1 MELVGERLIPAPIL
15 ATWQSLNDPEVLK
28 SCIAGCESLE
38 WTQPDTLA
46 AALVARIGP
55 ISAHFKGTLKLSSM
69 LPPHS
74 YVVSFEGQG
83 GIAGFGKGSAD
94 VSLTEDGH
102 QTLLRYSARA
112 QVGGRLA
119 QVGSRLVDAAA
130 SKIAEDFFSAFED
143 RLRLVAV
150 EATGVPAHAVPGQ
163 THASETSRQAGA
175 ATPRTTEARLQPA
188 KVEATLDRVMVLGKT
203 AASANSRPSVAG
215 TPIKLLGE
223 RLVPAPLFATFNALN
238 NAESLKPC
246 IFGCESLDQ
255 ARVDNLTTVLALGIG
270 PVKAR
275 MRGTLQVRDLDIPS
289 SYVLAFEG
297 PGGTKG
303 AANISLIE
311 EGRKTRVRYA
321 LQARIRGPLSLVGS
335 TLIQVVSAIL
345 VKLFFSA
352 FEAQLR
358 SAPANRSAVQGK
370 TGSSASKWWWAL
382 LAATG
387 TAAALAWWA

>member
-1 MELVGERLIPAPIL
+1 MELVGERLIPASIL

-28 SCIAGCESLE
+28 SCIAGCESLD
-38 WTQPDTLA
+38 WTQSDTLA

-55 ISAHFKGTLKLSSM
+55 ISARFKGTLKLSNVR
-69 LPPHS
+69 PPHS

-94 VSLTEDGH
+94 VSLTEEGN
-102 QTLLRYSARA
+102 QTLLRFSARA

-143 RLRLVAV
+143 RLRLVPGA
-150 EATGVPAHAVPGQ
+150 ATGAPAHAVPGA
-163 THASETSRQAGA
+163 TYASEAPRQADA
-175 ATPRTTEARLQPA
+175 ATPRTAESRLQPA
-188 KVEATLDRVMVLGKT
+188 KVEATVDQPRVLGKA
-203 AASANSRPSVAG
+203 AASANSRPTAAG
-215 TPIKLLGE
+215 TPMKLVGD
-223 RLVPAPLFATFNALN
+223 RLIPAPLFATFNALN
-238 NAESLKPC
+238 NADSLKSC

-275 MRGTLQVRDLDIPS
+275 MRGTLQVRDLDIPT

-303 AANISLIE
+303 AASISLVE
-311 EGRKTRVRYA
+311 EGRKTRVRYV
-321 LQARIRGPLSLVGS
+321 LQARIRGPLSWVGT
-335 TLIQVVSAIL
+335 TLIEAVSTIL
-345 VKLFFSA
+345 VRFFFSA
-352 FEAQLR
+352 FEARLR
-358 SAPANRSAVQGK
+358 AP
-370 TGSSASKWWWAL
+370 
-382 LAATG
+382 
-387 TAAALAWWA
+387 TAHSPARDVAPTFLIKQETKV

>member
-1 MELVGERLIPAPIL
+1 MELVGERLIPASIL
-15 ATWQSLNDPEVLK
+15 ATWQSLNDAEFLK
-28 SCIAGCESLE
+28 SCIAGCESLD

-46 AALVARIGP
+46 ALLVARIGP
-55 ISAHFKGTLKLSSM
+55 ISARFKGTLKLSNM

-83 GIAGFGKGSAD
+83 GIAGFGKGSAE
-94 VSLTEDGH
+94 VSLTEEGA

-130 SKIAEDFFSAFED
+130 SKITEDFFSAFED

-150 EATGVPAHAVPGQ
+150 EPTGVPPHAAPGK
-163 THASETSRQAGA
+163 TPASATSRQVGA
-175 ATPRTTEARLQPA
+175 ATPKTTEARLHPA
-188 KVEATLDRVMVLGKT
+188 KVEATLDQPTVLGKV
-203 AASANSRPSVAG
+203 AASANSRPTVAG
-215 TPIKLLGE
+215 TPMKLRGE

-238 NAESLKPC
+238 NADSLKSC

-255 ARVDNLTTVLALGIG
+255 VRVDNLTTVLALGIG

-311 EGRKTRVRYA
+311 EGRKTRVRYV
-321 LQARIRGPLSLVGS
+321 LEARIRGPLSLVGS
-335 TLIQVVSAIL
+335 TLIEVVSAIL

-358 SAPANRSAVQGK
+358 SAPANRSAVQSK
-370 TGSSASKWWWAL
+370 TGFSVK
-382 LAATG
+382 
-387 TAAALAWWA
+387 